1 MYTGF
6 WMARDISPG
15 VKKGAKDAEGSKSAL
30 YIVDGMF
37 GVWPVHLEVSSGHH
51 H

>member
-6 WMARDISPG
+6 GTARDTSPG
-15 VKKGAKDAEGSKSAL
+15 VKRGAKDAEVSKSVL
-30 YIVDGMF
+30 YIVDGVS
-37 GVWPVHLEVSSGHH
+37 GGWPVHLEVSSGHH